1 MADGTIDAYMQ
12 SNFLT
17 LRPDL
22 PMKQAVA
29 RLVDSGRSEAP
40 VIDDDGRLL
49 GILTQKDCFASALNS
64 AYYQQWTGTVAQHM
78 TETVETL
85 DAATDI
91 VSAAERFQALPFRA
105 FPVTR
110 DDVVVGMLSRA
121 DLLAAF
127 LALG

>member
-1 MADGTIDAYMQ
+1 MADGTVESYMQ
-12 SNFLT
+12 VDFLA
-17 LRPDL
+17 LGPDL

-29 RLVDSGRSEAP
+29 RLAESGSSEAP
-40 VIDDDGRLL
+40 VIADDGRLL

-64 AYYQQWTGTVAQHM
+64 AYYQQWTGTVGHCMSAA
-78 TETVETL
+78 VETL

-110 DDVVVGMLSRA
+110 DDEVVGMLSRA
-121 DLLAAF
+121 DLLTAF